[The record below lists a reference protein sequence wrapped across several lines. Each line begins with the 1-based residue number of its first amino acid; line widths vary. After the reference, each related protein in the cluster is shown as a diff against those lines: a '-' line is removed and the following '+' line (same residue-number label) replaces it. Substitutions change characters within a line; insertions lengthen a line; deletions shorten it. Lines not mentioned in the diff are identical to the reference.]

1 MLHSHQGA
9 KNIINLLSDEQQQQL
24 FDDAHTIHL
33 VAGQTLFNKGE
44 PANRFYLVKKGQIK
58 LFRLTPAGDEK
69 VFHLFSPG
77 GWVAEMA
84 MFMPAANYPMNAE
97 AELPSELVVIKKE
110 KLLGLV
116 DQSPELARHL
126 LAFMSQRIF
135 SLVNNI
141 DKLTFINASQRLVL
155 HLAHLYQIQGYKDN
169 KVRLAEPKRVLATQL
184 NITPET
190 LSRILRKFKSQDLI
204 HEKGDSIDLL
214 DIPTLCEEVEL
225 TEDIFQPELG

>member
-24 FDDAHTIHL
+24 FEHAHTIQL

-44 PANRFYLVKKGQIK
+44 TANRFFLVKKGQIK

-84 MFMPAANYPMNAE
+84 MFMPAGIYPMNAE
-97 AELPSELVVIKKE
+97 AELPSELLVVKKE
-110 KLLGLV
+110 RLLGLI
-116 DQSPELARHL
+116 DQSPEVARQL
-126 LAFMSQRIF
+126 LGFMSQRIA

-155 HLAHLYQIQGYKDN
+155 HLAHLYQMQGLNDQR
-169 KVRLAEPKRVLATQL
+169 VRLSEPKRVLATQL

-190 LSRILRKFKSQDLI
+190 LSRILRKFKSQGLI
-204 HEKGDSIDLL
+204 QEKGDSIELL
-214 DIPTLCEEVEL
+214 DVATLCEEVEL
-225 TEDIFQPELG
+225 TEDIFQAEMS